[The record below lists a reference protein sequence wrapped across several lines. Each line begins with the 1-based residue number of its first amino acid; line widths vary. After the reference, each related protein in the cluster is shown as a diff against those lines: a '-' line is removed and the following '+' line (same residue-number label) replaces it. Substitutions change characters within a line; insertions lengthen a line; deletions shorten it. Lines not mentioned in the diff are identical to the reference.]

1 MLIAGLVAAMGSKPL
16 DTIIQSSCGMNM
28 QDVLSGLGLPSVL
41 QLNSFTVLAV
51 IVAIFSCLP
60 RKASVYV
67 LDFAV
72 FAPPARWVWAWF
84 WGSQ

>member
-1 MLIAGLVAAMGSKPL
+1 MGTAGLLLIAGLLAAMGSQPL
-16 DTIIQSSCGMNM
+16 DAVISSSFGMNM

-41 QLNSFTVLAV
+41 QLNTFTVIA
-51 IVAIFSCLP
+51 IVVALFSCLP

-72 FAPPARWVWAWF
+72 FAPPAR
-84 WGSQ
+84 